1 MTLEELK
8 VEAKNQGYKLIKD
21 TTTYEK
27 FLPCKC
33 GHNRRKRCCGF
44 YNSSPTY
51 FYIRYECTKCGYY
64 VDGKNEKEAKHNWNE
79 KMRGD

>member
-21 TTTYEK
+21 TPYEK

-33 GHNRRKRCCGF
+33 GYNRRKRCCGF
-44 YNSSPTY
+44 YNSSPGY
-51 FYIRYECTKCGYY
+51 LYVRYECMRCGYY
-64 VDGKNEKEAKHNWNE
+64 VDGKTEKEAKHNWNE

>member
-8 VEAKNQGYKLIKD
+8 VEAKNQGYKLVKD
-21 TTTYEK
+21 APYEK

-33 GHNRRKRCCGF
+33 GHNRRKRRCGF
-44 YNSSPTY
+44 YSGSGKGLY
-51 FYIRYECTKCGYY
+51 VRYVCTKCGYY
-64 VDGKNEKEAKHNWNE
+64 VDGKTEKEAKHNWNE

>member
-1 MTLEELK
+1 MTFEELK

-33 GHNRRKRCCGF
+33 GHNRRKRCYGF
-44 YNSSPTY
+44 YNSSSN
-51 FYIRYECTKCGYY
+51 IRYVCMKCGYY
-64 VDGKNEKEAKHNWNE
+64 ADGKTEKEAKHNWNE

>member
-8 VEAKNQGYKLIKD
+8 VEAKNQGYKLVKEMP
-21 TTTYEK
+21 YEK

-33 GHNRRKRCCGF
+33 GHNRRKRYYGF
-44 YNSSPTY
+44 YSGKGSY
-51 FYIRYECTKCGYY
+51 ERYVCTKCGYY
-64 VDGKNEKEAKHNWNE
+64 VDGKTEKEAKHNWNE

>member
-21 TTTYEK
+21 TSYEK

-33 GHNRRKRCCGF
+33 GNNRRKK
-44 YNSSPTY
+44 
-51 FYIRYECTKCGYY
+51 RYSGQGYSYVRYVCTKCGYF
-64 VDGKNEKEAKHNWNE
+64 VDGKTEKEAKHNWNE
-79 KMRGD
+79 KMRGE

>member
-21 TTTYEK
+21 TTYEK
-27 FLPCKC
+27 FLPCKKC
-33 GHNRRKRCCGF
+33 GHNRRKKRYGF
-44 YNSSPTY
+44 YKSSSSIIY
-51 FYIRYECTKCGYY
+51 VCMKCGYY

-79 KMRGD
+79 KMKGD